1 MLAAFQK
8 KKSVEKTFFALG
20 TVNAVKIYGSKD
32 VSAVDAAIARIHEIE
47 DRMSAFL
54 PDSDLAVLRKNAGHG
69 LNEIHRDTFRVLQKA
84 ASFGALTDGAFDV
97 TIRPLTE
104 LWGINKKDSRIP
116 SQEEIRIARSLVDYR
131 DLQLDQN
138 LWSAALAR
146 RGQALDLG
154 SIAKGFAADE
164 AGQVLLGRGI
174 KCAVINLGG
183 NVLTLGKR
191 PGGTPWRIGVQNP
204 LAPSGQPIGILSVD
218 GGTSVVTSGSNERF
232 FIREG
237 KRYHHLLDPR
247 TGEPAQNSLLSV
259 TVLCPCSADA
269 DAATTALF
277 LLGPEKAEPLLR
289 KIRAEA
295 IFIANDL
302 SFTVTRGLLN
312 RFQPIYNTIKR

>member
-1 MLAAFQK
+1 MISAFHK
-8 KKSVEKTFFALG
+8 KKSAEKTFFALG

-32 VSAVDAAIARIHEIE
+32 VSAVDAAIARIREIE

-54 PDSDLAVLRKNAGHG
+54 PDSDLAVLRKNAGRG
-69 LNEIHRDTFRVLQKA
+69 PTEIHRDTFRVLQKA

-97 TIRPLTE
+97 TVRPLTE
-104 LWGINKKDSRIP
+104 LWGINKKDSFIP
-116 SQEEIRIARSLVDYR
+116 SEEELRKARSLVNYR

-138 LWSAALAR
+138 LWSASLAR

-174 KCAVINLGG
+174 ECAVINLGG

-191 PGGTPWRIGVQNP
+191 PDGAPWRIGVQNP
-204 LAPSGQPIGILSVD
+204 LAPSGQPIGVLSVD

-232 FIREG
+232 FIRDG
-237 KRYHHLLDPR
+237 KRYHHLLNPR
-247 TGEPAQNSLLSV
+247 TGEPAQNSMLSV

-277 LLGPEKAEPLLR
+277 LLGPEKAKSILR

-295 IFIANDL
+295 VIIGRDL
-302 SFTVTRGLLN
+302 SVTVSDGLLN
-312 RFQPIYNTIKR
+312 RFQPIYETVKR